1 MSVRECPNCATDVPA
16 NVETCP
22 ICRYEFPRRPV
33 LPWKPVALALL
44 IVIGVTTLVALIR
57 SLR

>member
-1 MSVRECPNCATDVPA
+1 MRECPNCATDIPA
-16 NVETCP
+16 ASTVCP

-44 IVIGVTTLVALIR
+44 VVLMVSTAIAL
-57 SLR
+57 LRAC